1 MAKVIKTAL
10 VVAAVATGVGFIVGG
25 FAGAG
30 AFLGLGAG
38 TAGAFFARQFVT
50 SLVLGSVGSALQ
62 KSPTAPTIT
71 TQETK
76 VTTRQPIAP
85 RRVVYGRT
93 RIGGNIVYIES
104 TSNNQ
109 YLHQVIVLTGHEIDA
124 IEKFYFNDQEVTI
137 DGSGNATSSNYSGVA
152 RIKYK
157 LGTTDQTA
165 FDDLVSESGGLWTA
179 NHRMR
184 GCAAIYV
191 RLQYDQDKFP
201 NGVPNI
207 TCLVRG
213 KKVYDPRTATTV
225 WSANPALCVSDYLT
239 NSQYGLNE
247 TYGTGINETALIAAA
262 NVCDEDVNV
271 AGGTT
276 ENRYEMHGAFDTSVR
291 PEDILNQMANS
302 MAGKIVWAN
311 GTWRILAGAYNTP
324 TLTFDEDDLRAGF
337 RVQTLISR
345 REAFN
350 AVKGV
355 FQSPADNYVVTDF
368 PPITSALFVAQDN
381 NEQTFKNIELP
392 FTTSASMAQ
401 RIAKIDLLRARQQ
414 ITLTMPMKLTALKAN
429 VGDIVYI
436 NNTRMG
442 WSNKPFEVVSSQ
454 LSFEEILGVDLG
466 LREISTDVYDWSTS
480 EEQALDPAPN
490 TALPDPFDVIAPGVS
505 ATDVLEINS
514 ETIITKLVVTVSG
527 EHGFQDRYE
536 VQAKQSTETEYRN
549 LGQATGNI
557 FEFPNVIDGAVYNV
571 RARTINALGVRSTWT
586 TTSHE
591 VVGKTA
597 PPQDVSDFSINIV
610 ETQAYLTWTPVTDL
624 DLSHYR
630 IRHARETV
638 GATYS
643 NAVDLIPKVSRPGVF
658 AIAPAMTGTYF
669 IKAIDKLG
677 NESINSTSVVAIIES
692 IKNLNA
698 IETVTESPSF
708 TGAKTE
714 CHVTDEGLL
723 VLDTS
728 IDFDGATGLFDDA
741 EGDFDG
747 GGGTTSTEGTYTFA
761 NVVDLGAVYT
771 SRVTVNANVGRIDYV
786 NLFDDASGLFDS
798 REGLFD
804 GDPNTYG
811 DSNVQFYISTT
822 EDDPNAAEPTWT
834 AYRKFFVGDYKARG
848 LRFKAVL
855 TTTSDESSPSVSSL
869 SVSVDMPDRVASGDD
884 LTSGAGSYGVTFSPA
899 FKATPAIGI
908 AAQNLAQGDFYEI
921 TAKSASGFTITF
933 KDSGGSPVSRTFD
946 YVAKGYGEL
955 AA

>member
-1 MAKVIKTAL
+1 MGKKGKKLLTAAFTI
-10 VVAAVATGVGFIVGG
+10 AAVATGVGFFLPAALGG
-25 FAGAG
+25 LTAA
-30 AFLGLGAG
+30 

-50 SLVLGSVGSALQ
+50 SLVLGAVSSALT
-62 KSPTAPTIT
+62 KSPTAPSIVTRDN
-71 TQETK
+71 K
-76 VTTRQPIAP
+76 VTTRQPIAS
-85 RRVVYGRT
+85 RKVVYGRT

-104 TSNNQ
+104 TGNNQ
-109 YLHQVIVLTGHEIDA
+109 YLHMVIALTGHEIDA
-124 IEKFYFNDQEVTI
+124 IEKFYLNDQEVTL
-137 DGSGNATSSNYSGVA
+137 DGSGNVTSSNYSGVA
-152 RIKYK
+152 RIQYK
-157 LGTTDQTA
+157 LGTDDQTA
-165 FDDLVSESGGLWTA
+165 FDDLVSESAGLWTT

-184 GCAAIYV
+184 GCAAVYM
-191 RLQYDQDKFP
+191 RLKYDQDKFP
-201 NGVPNI
+201 QGVPNFS
-207 TCLVRG
+207 CLVRG
-213 KKVYDPRTATTV
+213 KKVYDPRTDTTV
-225 WSANPALCVSDYLT
+225 WSANPALCISDYLT
-239 NSQYGLNE
+239 NTSYGLKE
-247 TYGTGINETALIAAA
+247 TYATGINETALIAAA

-276 ENRYEMHGAFDTSVR
+276 ENRYEVHGVFETSVR
-291 PEDILNQMANS
+291 PEDILNQLANS

-311 GTWRILAGAYNTP
+311 GTWRILAGAYTTP
-324 TLTFDEDDLRAGF
+324 TLTFDENDLRGGF

-345 REAFN
+345 RESFN

-355 FQSPADNYVVTDF
+355 FLSPDENYIVTDF

-401 RIAKIDLLRARQQ
+401 RIAKIDLLRSRQQ
-414 ITLTMPMKLTALKAN
+414 ITLTMPMKLVGLKAN

-454 LSFEEILGVDLG
+454 LSFDEVLGVDVG
-466 LREISTDVYDWSTS
+466 LREISTDVFDWNTS
-480 EEQALDPAPN
+480 EEQAYDPSPN
-490 TALPDPFDVIAPGVS
+490 TNLPDPLNVIAPGVS
-505 ATDVLEINS
+505 AIDVLEINS

-549 LGQATGNI
+549 LGQATGTI
-557 FEFPNVIDGAVYNV
+557 FELPNVIDGAVYNV
-571 RARTINALGVRSTWT
+571 RARTINALGVRSAWT
-586 TTSHE
+586 TTNHE

-643 NAVDLIPKVSRPGVF
+643 NAVDLIAKVPRPGVF

-677 NESINSTSVVAIIES
+677 NESINATSIVAIIES
-692 IKNLNA
+692 IKDLNA

-728 IDFDGATGLFDDA
+728 IDFDSATGLFDDA
-741 EGDFDG
+741 DGDFDG
-747 GGGTTSTEGTYTFA
+747 GGGKTSTEGTYTFA

-771 SRVTVNANVGRIDYV
+771 SRVTINANVGRIDYV
-786 NLFDDASGLFDS
+786 NLFDDVAGNFDD

-811 DSNVQFYISTT
+811 DCNVQFYISTT

-855 TTTSDESSPSVSSL
+855 TTTSDESSPSISNL

>member
-1 MAKVIKTAL
+1 M
-10 VVAAVATGVGFIVGG
+10 
-25 FAGAG
+25 
-30 AFLGLGAG
+30 
-38 TAGAFFARQFVT
+38 
-50 SLVLGSVGSALQ
+50 
-62 KSPTAPTIT
+62 
-71 TQETK
+71 
-76 VTTRQPIAP
+76 
-85 RRVVYGRT
+85 
-93 RIGGNIVYIES
+93 
-104 TSNNQ
+104 
-109 YLHQVIVLTGHEIDA
+109 
-124 IEKFYFNDQEVTI
+124 
-137 DGSGNATSSNYSGVA
+137 
-152 RIKYK
+152 
-157 LGTTDQTA
+157 
-165 FDDLVSESGGLWTA
+165 
-179 NHRMR
+179 
-184 GCAAIYV
+184 
-191 RLQYDQDKFP
+191 
-201 NGVPNI
+201 
-207 TCLVRG
+207 
-213 KKVYDPRTATTV
+213 
-225 WSANPALCVSDYLT
+225 
-239 NSQYGLNE
+239 
-247 TYGTGINETALIAAA
+247 
-262 NVCDEDVNV
+262 
-271 AGGTT
+271 
-276 ENRYEMHGAFDTSVR
+276 
-291 PEDILNQMANS
+291 
-302 MAGKIVWAN
+302 
-311 GTWRILAGAYNTP
+311 
-324 TLTFDEDDLRAGF
+324 
-337 RVQTLISR
+337 
-345 REAFN
+345 
-350 AVKGV
+350 
-355 FQSPADNYVVTDF
+355 
-368 PPITSALFVAQDN
+368 
-381 NEQTFKNIELP
+381 
-392 FTTSASMAQ
+392 
-401 RIAKIDLLRARQQ
+401 
-414 ITLTMPMKLTALKAN
+414 
-429 VGDIVYI
+429 
-436 NNTRMG
+436 
-442 WSNKPFEVVSSQ
+442 
-454 LSFEEILGVDLG
+454 
-466 LREISTDVYDWSTS
+466 
-480 EEQALDPAPN
+480 
-490 TALPDPFDVIAPGVS
+490 PDPFDVIAPGVS

-514 ETIITKLVVTVSG
+514 ETIVTKLVVTVSG

-536 VQAKQSTETEYRN
+536 VQAKQSTETDYRN
-549 LGQATGNI
+549 LGQATGTI
-557 FEFPNVIDGAVYNV
+557 FELPNVIDGAVYNV
-571 RARTINALGVRSTWT
+571 RARTINALGVRSAWT
-586 TTSHE
+586 TTNHE

-597 PPQDVSDFSINIV
+597 PPQDVTDFSINIV

-643 NAVDLIPKVSRPGVF
+643 NAVDLIAKVPRPGVF

-677 NESINSTSVVAIIES
+677 NESINATSIVAIIES
-692 IKNLNA
+692 IKDLNA

-728 IDFDGATGLFDDA
+728 IDFDSATGLFDDA

-786 NLFDDASGLFDS
+786 NLFDDVAGNFDD

-855 TTTSDESSPSVSSL
+855 TTTSDESSPSVSNL

-908 AAQNLAQGDFYEI
+908 AAQNLAQGDYYEI
-921 TAKSASGFTITF
+921 TSKSASGFTITF